1 MSMRLYRLDIRL
13 AALSD
18 AEIEELWRSST
29 PGEREVALARQLVL
43 RAVEVIALTCAEEG
57 KAAGLTQGDIERACD
72 EVALRLFARL
82 HRDRGVKSVRAL
94 AHALAREVI
103 ADPERRRPSPPPRLS
118 ERRTRL
124 TLIEGKVER

>member
-1 MSMRLYRLDIRL
+1 MSMDLYRLDLHL

-18 AEIEELWRSST
+18 GEIEELWRATT
-29 PGEREVALARQLVL
+29 PGGREIAVVRQLVL
-43 RAVEVIALTCAEEG
+43 RALEVIELTCAEEG
-57 KAAGLTQGDIERACD
+57 KTASFSPREIECASD

-82 HRDRGVKSVRAL
+82 RADQQVKNVRAL

-103 ADPERRRPSPPPRLS
+103 ADPERRRSHPNVRLGERPP
-118 ERRTRL
+118 RL